1 MGWFLY
7 DRNLHHERL
16 IELLPIMK
24 VLFQRTK
31 QSTFIHITTLAFQHM
46 LWF

>member
-1 MGWFLY
+1 MK
-7 DRNLHHERL
+7 EL